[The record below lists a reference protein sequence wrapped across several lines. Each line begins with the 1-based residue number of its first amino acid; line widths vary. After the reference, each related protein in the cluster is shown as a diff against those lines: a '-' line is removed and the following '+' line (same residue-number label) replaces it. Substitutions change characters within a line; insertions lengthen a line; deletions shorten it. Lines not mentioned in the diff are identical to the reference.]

1 MKVEVLLAEEFID
14 PVAEIKTN
22 KMTSTIEKAIELLKN
37 EEFEDRIAIQQ
48 AKEIVFVDRSAIYL
62 IRTEVGKVIVYD
74 AEGNWYETKTTLGV
88 FEQTLGNQFIRISKS
103 SLINLSAVQSVKA
116 SFSGT
121 LDITLENGL
130 EDVISRKYR
139 PNFKKKIGV

>member
-88 FEQTLGNQFIRISKS
+88 FEQTLGNQFIRI
-103 SLINLSAVQSVKA
+103 
-116 SFSGT
+116 
-121 LDITLENGL
+121 
-130 EDVISRKYR
+130 
-139 PNFKKKIGV
+139 

>member
-22 KMTSTIEKAIELLKN
+22 KMTSTIEKAIKLLKN

>member
-37 EEFEDRIAIQQ
+37 EEFEDQIAIQQ

>member
-139 PNFKKKIGV
+139 PNFKKRIGV

>member
-37 EEFEDRIAIQQ
+37 EEFEDQIAIQQ

-139 PNFKKKIGV
+139 PNFKKRIGV